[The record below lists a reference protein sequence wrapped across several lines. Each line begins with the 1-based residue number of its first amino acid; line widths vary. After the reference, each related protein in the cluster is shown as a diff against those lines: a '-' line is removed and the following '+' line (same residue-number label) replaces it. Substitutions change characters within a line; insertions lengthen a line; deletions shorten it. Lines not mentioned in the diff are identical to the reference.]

1 VPVFY
6 RGKLFRALNPLFARE
21 PLSGRGAELYG
32 GRFNPKGMP
41 ALYCSLSVMTAL
53 REANRAGSLQPTTLV
68 SYDAEIDRVF
78 DSRDE
83 AALRAEGLDAATL
96 ADNAWRDRMKT
107 DGEAPTQAFARRLA
121 KAGHCGLLVR
131 SFASGA
137 TGEDLNLVLWS
148 WSDRPPCRLTLI
160 DDERRLG

>member
-1 VPVFY
+1 VLY

-41 ALYCSLSVMTAL
+41 ALYCSLSVITAL

-68 SYDAEIDRVF
+68 SYEAEIDRIF
-78 DSRDE
+78 DSRDV
-83 AALRAEGLDAATL
+83 ADLRDAGFDAAAL

-121 KAGHCGLLVR
+121 TTGYSGLLVR
-131 SFASGA
+131 SFAPGA
-137 TGEDLNLVLWS
+137 SDEDLNLVLWS
-148 WSDRPPCRLTLI
+148 WGERPPCRLTLI